1 MFVLIHVKLAPKS
14 NEWDVDADA
23 ARQLVSSK
31 GLYINNTPV
40 ADVQQKLTPADFID
54 GRLAFLRAGNHKLAV
69 IVVR

>member
-54 GRLAFLRAGNHKLAV
+54 GRLAFLRAGSQRVAV
-69 IVVR
+69 IALK